1 MNGGGEISE
10 LWVTTASSAVLL
22 PALGGCGDLR
32 QRGALRAVLACHGI
46 ARKDDLTL
54 IKAQQPRADL
64 TDLLLELLGALL
76 NRLAGDIG
84 RAGCVGAGIVGRGI
98 GVRAEDR
105 HIVERAVQHL
115 GGDLR
120 QIVSQPVPMSAAP
133 IERV

>member
-1 MNGGGEISE
+1 MGHDCLQRRI
-10 LWVTTASSAVLL
+10 AA
-22 PALGGCGDLR
+22 ALGGCGDLR
-32 QRGALRAVLACHGI
+32 QRGALRAVLASHGI
-46 ARKDDLTL
+46 ARKDDCTL

-120 QIVSQPVPMSAAP
+120 QNRVAAGAHVG
-133 IERV
+133 RTD